1 MGPAHHDEIVR
12 GAVRTLEFALQASCQ
27 SYDVAATQLAFLAD
41 DGFSDSMLASIAT
54 DITSISSDAVIGF
67 TTTQRL
73 VSHPWC
79 WGKSNRLACCEPFTA
94 PRKTRGRTSVQSA
107 PIRRQAMQCIVDD
120 PVWWL
125 PAVRPCSVRVSFAWS
140 ISRGFRCRPAAA
152 AARKRCCVGTTPNSA
167 RFHRANSFL

>member
-67 TTTQRL
+67 TTTQR
-73 VSHPWC
+73 
-79 WGKSNRLACCEPFTA
+79 
-94 PRKTRGRTSVQSA
+94 
-107 PIRRQAMQCIVDD
+107 
-120 PVWWL
+120 
-125 PAVRPCSVRVSFAWS
+125 
-140 ISRGFRCRPAAA
+140 
-152 AARKRCCVGTTPNSA
+152 
-167 RFHRANSFL
+167 